1 MARPREFDK
10 DLAHKAAMLLFWRKG
25 WLCCLAMPCWQLVK
39 VNRHGRCR
47 FSRHFR
53 VQLRLGSSVSVQP
66 TPQHQHKRISRV
78 TNSESA
84 TPCGAGLSRRKGGTG
99 VVSHD
104 ATASRLGWA
113 HQI

>member
-1 MARPREFDK
+1 MARPLEFDK

-66 TPQHQHKRISRV
+66 APQHHHKSISRV
-78 TNSESA
+78 PHSLVA
-84 TPCGAGLSRRKGGTG
+84 TPLGQG
-99 VVSHD
+99 VD
-104 ATASRLGWA
+104 R
-113 HQI
+113 